1 MPSNSLFRLTFP
13 DSWKET
19 TVHTFEGPLDS
30 GVQHNLVLSI
40 LPKLDNKATLSEFA
54 CVQLSLSAKALPA
67 FEMLSEAERDMP
79 SGRRAYVAVYKYTPA
94 DQVTYY
100 QKQYFVVDNG
110 RGYVFTSTFS
120 KATLSTIAED
130 VDRIVE
136 SLVPVEPA

>member
-13 DSWKET
+13 DGWKET
-19 TVHTFEGPLDS
+19 TVHTFEGPLDG

-40 LPKLDNKATLSEFA
+40 LQDLDKKTALADFA
-54 CVQLSLSAKALPA
+54 RGQLSLSAKALPA
-67 FEMLSEAERDMP
+67 FEMLSETERDTP
-79 SGRRAYVAVYKYTPA
+79 SGRRMYVAVYKYTPA
-94 DQVTYY
+94 DQLTYY
-100 QKQYFVVDNG
+100 QKQYFTLDGG

-120 KATLSTIAED
+120 KATLSTIAEE